1 MTASRKK
8 ALKRII
14 VFTLTAL
21 LVIIGGRCIYVQA
34 VIHNAYDVKPISK
47 EQIKRADVNNANKL
61 MIVAHPDDEVLWGGG
76 RLMEGGY
83 MVVCV
88 TNGKN
93 EVRSKE
99 FYRVMKESGN
109 EGIILDY
116 PDKVRGKRDDW
127 SRVRSS
133 IISDLE
139 KVMKYKKWEL
149 IVTHNKNGE
158 YGHAHHQMLHGFVTQ
173 IYNDDEI
180 DTQLYCFGKY
190 FKRSKL
196 KDAKNTLTPMTAQQ
210 ISFKENL
217 EKLYVSQ
224 SGTVEHLSHMN
235 SYEMWEKYMPP
246 VLTVES

>member
-8 ALKRII
+8 VLKRII

-76 RLMEGGY
+76 HLMEGGY

-139 KVMKYKKWEL
+139 KVMKYK
-149 IVTHNKNGE
+149 NGS
-158 YGHAHHQMLHGFVTQ
+158 L
-173 IYNDDEI
+173 
-180 DTQLYCFGKY
+180 
-190 FKRSKL
+190 
-196 KDAKNTLTPMTAQQ
+196 
-210 ISFKENL
+210 
-217 EKLYVSQ
+217 
-224 SGTVEHLSHMN
+224 
-235 SYEMWEKYMPP
+235 
-246 VLTVES
+246 